1 MRRLG
6 FLILLVFGSWSA
18 VAQVRDFDPAEKAS
32 VIEQRIE
39 QIAEASENENLDYNT
54 LFEQLTVY
62 FDFPLNLNTADV
74 DELFTLGLLNNYQI
88 GQLIN
93 YRKEY
98 GGILSVYELPRIDG
112 WSVEVADL
120 IAPFVVTEPDE
131 GREKI
136 TFKKLKDYGKSE
148 VVMRWQRLMEEQVGY
163 SPIDDAEL
171 EANPNRR
178 YLGSPDRLFLRYRY
192 RYSDRISFG
201 YTGEKDAGEEFFRGS
216 QPQGFD
222 FNSAHLFL
230 KDFGIFKAV
239 AIGDY
244 QAQFGQGLTFWSGLA
259 FNRKSAFTVSIAQLG
274 GGLRPYTSI
283 NENLFLRGAATTI
296 QAGNIKVT
304 GFYSGKGIDATLTS
318 DAEAEEDDAFFE
330 PEIVVSAFQESGF
343 HRTPRELANKNALF
357 QEHFGGNVDFTK
369 DNFHIGV
376 TGVYMR
382 IDGTL
387 NRRNQEYSAFRF
399 QGRENAT
406 MGIDY
411 AWRYR
416 NFFVFGETSRSLNGG
431 MATINGIN
439 INLHSRLSMN
449 ITQRHYERDFQ
460 PVASIAFGEGSQ
472 VENETGVYAG
482 LEFRPFS
489 KWTVNAFVDQYRFPW
504 LRFQTDAPSS
514 GYDFF
519 TQVEYNPTSRINIYL
534 RYRERLRELNT
545 REEVERIRFLVPNPR
560 RNARVNFIYRV
571 NRNIRLGSRIEY
583 SQFQRGDEPRSE
595 GFMLFQDL
603 QYKFTKLPIT
613 LTGRYAVFQTD
624 DFDSRLYAYENDV
637 LYFFSIPAYF
647 GRGTRTY
654 LMMKYDISRR
664 IDLWVRWAQFYYTDR
679 HVIGTGLEQ
688 IDGNTRTEIKVQ
700 ARFKF

>member
-1 MRRLG
+1 M
-6 FLILLVFGSWSA
+6 FLLLAFA
-18 VAQVRDFDPAEKAS
+18 CAAQAQVRRFDPDQKAN

-39 QIAEASENENLDYNT
+39 QIAEAAENENIDYNA
-54 LFEQLTVY
+54 LFEQLTIY
-62 FDFPLNLNTADV
+62 YDFPLNINTADV
-74 DELFTLGLLNNYQI
+74 DDLFTLGLLNNYQI

-98 GGILSVYELPRIDG
+98 GPILSVFELPRIDG
-112 WSVEVADL
+112 WTVEIADL
-120 IAPFVVTEPDE
+120 LAPFIVAEPDD

-136 TFKKLKDYGKSE
+136 TFEKLKDYGKHE
-148 VVMRWQRLMEEQVGY
+148 VVMRWQRILEEQLGY

-178 YLGSPDRLFLRYRY
+178 YLGSPDRLFFRYRY
-192 RYSDRISFG
+192 RFSDRISFG
-201 YTGEKDAGEEFFRGS
+201 YTGEKDAGEEFFQGS

-230 KDFGIFKAV
+230 KDFGRFKSI

-244 QAQFGQGLTFWSGLA
+244 QAQFGQGLTFWSGLG
-259 FNRKSAFTVSIAQLG
+259 FNRKSAFSTSIAQLG

-283 NENLFLRGAATTI
+283 NENLFLRGAATTVE
-296 QAGNIKVT
+296 AGNFKVT
-304 GFYSGKGIDATLTS
+304 GFYSGKGIDATVTT
-318 DAEAEEDDAFFE
+318 DASTEEGEDTFFE

-343 HRTPRELANKNALF
+343 HRTPREVANKNALF
-357 QEHFGGNVDFTK
+357 QEHFGGNLDFTK

-416 NFFVFGETSRSLNGG
+416 NFFVFGETARSLNGG
-431 MATINGIN
+431 LATINGVN
-439 INLHSRLSMN
+439 INLHSRLSLN
-449 ITQRHYERDFQ
+449 VTQRHYAKDFQ
-460 PVASIAFGEGSQ
+460 PVASVSFGEGSQ
-472 VENETGVYAG
+472 TENETGIYAG

-489 KWTVNAFVDQYRFPW
+489 KWTVNAFIDQFRFPW

-519 TQVEYNPTSRINIYL
+519 GQVEYNPTSRINIYF
-534 RYRERLRELNT
+534 RYRERLREINT
-545 REEVERIRFLVPNPR
+545 REEVDRIRFLVPNPR
-560 RNARVNFIYRV
+560 KNARINFIYRV
-571 NRNIRLGSRIEY
+571 SRNLRLGSRVEY
-583 SQFQRGDEPRSE
+583 VDFKRGDEPLSQ
-595 GFMLFQDL
+595 GYLVFQDIS
-603 QYKFTKLPIT
+603 YKLKKVPIT
-613 LTGRYAVFQTD
+613 FTGRYALFQTD
-624 DFDSRLYAYENDV
+624 NFDSRLYAYENDV
-637 LYFFSIPAYF
+637 LYFFSIPAYS

-654 LMMKYDISRR
+654 LMMKYDINRN
-664 IDLWVRWAQFYYTDR
+664 IDLWVRWAQFYFTDR
-679 HVIGTGLEQ
+679 QEVGTGLEQ
-688 IDGNTRTEIKVQ
+688 IDGNTRSEIKIQ

>member
-1 MRRLG
+1 MC
-6 FLILLVFGSWSA
+6 LLLAFA
-18 VAQVRDFDPAEKAS
+18 CAAQAQVRRFDPDQKAN

-39 QIAEASENENLDYNT
+39 QIAEAAENETIDYNA
-54 LFEQLTVY
+54 LFEQLTIY
-62 FDFPLNLNTADV
+62 YDFPLNINTADV
-74 DELFTLGLLNNYQI
+74 DDLFTLGLLNNYQI

-98 GGILSVYELPRIDG
+98 GPILSVFELPRIDG
-112 WSVEVADL
+112 WTVEIADL
-120 IAPFVVTEPDE
+120 LAPFVVAEPDDS
-131 GREKI
+131 RDKI
-136 TFKKLKDYGKSE
+136 TFEKLKDYGKHE
-148 VVMRWQRLMEEQVGY
+148 VVMRWQRILEEQLGY

-178 YLGSPDRLFLRYRY
+178 YLGSPDRLFFRYRY
-192 RYSDRISFG
+192 RFSDRISFG
-201 YTGEKDAGEEFFRGS
+201 YTGEKDAGEEFFQGS

-230 KDFGIFKAV
+230 KDFGRFKSI

-244 QAQFGQGLTFWSGLA
+244 QAQFGQGLTFWSGLG
-259 FNRKSAFTVSIAQLG
+259 FNRKSAFSTSIAQLG

-283 NENLFLRGAATTI
+283 NENLFLRGAATTVE
-296 QAGNIKVT
+296 AGNFKVT
-304 GFYSGKGIDATLTS
+304 GFYSGKGIDATVTT
-318 DAEAEEDDAFFE
+318 DASTEIGEDTFLE

-343 HRTPRELANKNALF
+343 HRTPREVANKNALF

-399 QGRENAT
+399 QGSENAT

-416 NFFVFGETSRSLNGG
+416 NFFVFGETARSLNGG
-431 MATINGIN
+431 LATINGVN
-439 INLHSRLSMN
+439 INLHSRLSLN
-449 ITQRHYERDFQ
+449 VTQRHYAKDFQ
-460 PVASIAFGEGSQ
+460 PVASVSFGEGSQ
-472 VENETGVYAG
+472 TENETGIYAG

-489 KWTVNAFVDQYRFPW
+489 KWTVNAFIDQFRFPW

-519 TQVEYNPTSRINIYL
+519 GQVEYNPTSRINIYF
-534 RYRERLRELNT
+534 RYRERLREINT
-545 REEVERIRFLVPNPR
+545 REEVDRIRFLVPNPR
-560 RNARVNFIYRV
+560 KNARINFIYRV
-571 NRNIRLGSRIEY
+571 SRNLRLGSRVEY
-583 SQFQRGDEPRSE
+583 VDFKRGDEPLSQ
-595 GFMLFQDL
+595 GYLVFQDIS
-603 QYKFTKLPIT
+603 YKLKKVPIT
-613 LTGRYAVFQTD
+613 FTGRYALFQTD
-624 DFDSRLYAYENDV
+624 NFDSRLYAYENDV
-637 LYFFSIPAYF
+637 LYFFSIPAYS

-654 LMMKYDISRR
+654 LMMKYDINRN
-664 IDLWVRWAQFYYTDR
+664 IDLWVRWAQFYFTDR
-679 HVIGTGLEQ
+679 QEVGTGLEQ
-688 IDGNTRTEIKVQ
+688 IDGNTRSEIKIQ

>member
-1 MRRLG
+1 M
-6 FLILLVFGSWSA
+6 FLLLAFA
-18 VAQVRDFDPAEKAS
+18 CAAQAQVRRFDPDQKAN

-39 QIAEASENENLDYNT
+39 QIAEAAENENIDYNA
-54 LFEQLTVY
+54 LFEQLTIY
-62 FDFPLNLNTADV
+62 YDFPLNINTADV
-74 DELFTLGLLNNYQI
+74 DDLFTLGLLNNYQI

-98 GGILSVYELPRIDG
+98 GPILSVFELPRIDG
-112 WSVEVADL
+112 WTVEIADL
-120 IAPFVVTEPDE
+120 LAPFIVAEPDD

-136 TFKKLKDYGKSE
+136 TFEKLKDYGKHE
-148 VVMRWQRLMEEQVGY
+148 VVMRWQRILEEQLGY

-178 YLGSPDRLFLRYRY
+178 YLGSPDRLFFRYRY
-192 RYSDRISFG
+192 RFSDRISFG
-201 YTGEKDAGEEFFRGS
+201 YTGEKDAGEEFFQGS

-230 KDFGIFKAV
+230 KDFGRFKSI

-244 QAQFGQGLTFWSGLA
+244 QAQFGQGLTFWSGLG
-259 FNRKSAFTVSIAQLG
+259 FNRKSAFSTSIAQLG

-283 NENLFLRGAATTI
+283 NENLFLRGAAATVE
-296 QAGNIKVT
+296 AGNFKVT
-304 GFYSGKGIDATLTS
+304 GFYSGKGIDATVTT
-318 DAEAEEDDAFFE
+318 DASTEEGEDTFFE

-343 HRTPRELANKNALF
+343 HRTPREVANKNALF
-357 QEHFGGNVDFTK
+357 QEHFGGNLDFTK

-416 NFFVFGETSRSLNGG
+416 NFFVFGETARSLNGG
-431 MATINGIN
+431 LATINGVN
-439 INLHSRLSMN
+439 INLHSRLSLN
-449 ITQRHYERDFQ
+449 VTQRHYAKDFQ
-460 PVASIAFGEGSQ
+460 PVASVSFGEGSQ
-472 VENETGVYAG
+472 TENETGIYAG

-489 KWTVNAFVDQYRFPW
+489 KWTVNAFIDQFRFPW

-519 TQVEYNPTSRINIYL
+519 GQVEYNPTSRINIYF
-534 RYRERLRELNT
+534 RYRERLREINT
-545 REEVERIRFLVPNPR
+545 REEVDRIRFLVPNPR
-560 RNARVNFIYRV
+560 KNARINFIYRV
-571 NRNIRLGSRIEY
+571 SRNLRLGSRVEY
-583 SQFQRGDEPRSE
+583 VDFKRGDEPLSQ
-595 GFMLFQDL
+595 GYLVFQDIS
-603 QYKFTKLPIT
+603 YKLKKVPIT
-613 LTGRYAVFQTD
+613 FTGRYALFQTD
-624 DFDSRLYAYENDV
+624 NFDSRLYAYENDV
-637 LYFFSIPAYF
+637 LYFFSIPAYS

-654 LMMKYDISRR
+654 LMMKYDINRN
-664 IDLWVRWAQFYYTDR
+664 IDLWVRWAQFYFTDR
-679 HVIGTGLEQ
+679 QEVGTGLEQ
-688 IDGNTRTEIKVQ
+688 IDGNTRSEIKIQ